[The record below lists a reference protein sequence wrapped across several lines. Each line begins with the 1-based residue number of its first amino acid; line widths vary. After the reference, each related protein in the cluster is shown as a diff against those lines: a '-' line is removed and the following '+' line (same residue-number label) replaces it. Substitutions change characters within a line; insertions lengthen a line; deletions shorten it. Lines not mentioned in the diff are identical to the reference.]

1 MIPPRTTV
9 KVSWLLVPGCKIE
22 IDLWGVKPGTK
33 KQVITD
39 ATSPAPGAHYCQG
52 MLVGDTLYA
61 AGQ

>member
-33 KQVITD
+33 KQVITTRHHRPRVRIT
-39 ATSPAPGAHYCQG
+39 AKEC
-52 MLVGDTLYA
+52 
-61 AGQ
+61 